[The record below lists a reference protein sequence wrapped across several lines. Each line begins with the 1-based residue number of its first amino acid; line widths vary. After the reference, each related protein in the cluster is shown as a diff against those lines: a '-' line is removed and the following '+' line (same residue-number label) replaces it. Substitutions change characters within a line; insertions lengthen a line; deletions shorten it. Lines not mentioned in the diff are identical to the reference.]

1 MGVLV
6 LVVTGAI
13 LLLFGSK
20 ILSLLGFFAACVM
33 FSFPIGLIG
42 MVAIGVSLTLL
53 LAPRNFTD

>member
-6 LVVTGAI
+6 LVVVGAF

-20 ILSLLGFFAACVM
+20 VLSLFGLFAACVM

-42 MVAIGVSLTLL
+42 MVAVGVSLTLL